1 MDQLGDELKKM
12 VQAGLGAVATG
23 MEKAQEAVEN
33 LSKKGEPLYQQAKST
48 VIDAADKLKEA
59 YEKSGIADAL
69 RGKPQVADIIDQLR
83 GMTKEDWALVRE
95 ALDVF
100 EAQANEAQQESQA
113 PADEETSKQDD
124 TQA

>member
-100 EAQANEAQQESQA
+100 EAQANEAQQEPQA
-113 PADEETSKQDD
+113 PADEEPPKQDD